1 MAETTF
7 RSIKLPNMDDPAR
20 VPETAAEFNTSI
32 NYNLRDYCTYQGQLY
47 RCKETHAA
55 GAWNSAHFELTNIDS
70 ELDSKL
76 RIPIESNTAPT
87 DPVIG
92 DLWIDTSEDGVI
104 YIVDPYP
111 VEGSHNPVESNGI
124 ASALKT
130 KANKINL
137 AGDFSTSATYLV
149 GDYTLYEG
157 QFYKCIEKHLP
168 GAWDST
174 HFRATSI
181 ATEIN
186 SRDEVIASATSD
198 WLDEHPD
205 SIVGLQ
211 TDSIKT
217 NHLTNGCVTQEKLA
231 QNSVTEP
238 AIKKDAVTEP
248 KIAAGAVTYTK
259 LSADAVRLRFENV
272 GVEISQ
278 FVSNSTYQAY
288 PFRAQIELTNVTS
301 SMRPDVCF
309 NMADAT
315 SGIFAPVADSYNG
328 GIYIYASQAPKAKIT
343 IPVIDLV
350 R

>member
-7 RSIKLPNMDDPAR
+7 RSIQLPNTDRAR
-20 VPETAAEFNTSI
+20 VPETAAEFNTGI
-32 NYNLRDYCTYQGQLY
+32 NYSIRDYCTYQGQLY
-47 RCKETHAA
+47 RCTVAHAA
-55 GAWNSAHFELTNIDS
+55 GAWNSDHFTPTNIDS

-76 RIPIESNTAPT
+76 RIPLESNLPPA
-87 DPVIG
+87 DPVVG
-92 DLWIDTSEDGVI
+92 DLWIDTSEDDFI
-104 YIVDPYP
+104 YIIDPYP
-111 VEGSHNPVESNGI
+111 VEGSHNPVESNGM
-124 ASALKT
+124 ASALRS

-157 QFYKCIEKHLP
+157 QFYKCVEKHLP
-168 GAWDST
+168 GAWNYA

-181 ATEIN
+181 AAEIN
-186 SRDEVIASATSD
+186 SRDEVISSATSD

-205 SIVGLQ
+205 SIIGLQ

-248 KIAAGAVTYTK
+248 KIAKGAVTYTK

-272 GVEISQ
+272 RVEISQ
-278 FVSNSTYQAY
+278 FVSDSTYQAY

-309 NMADAT
+309 SITDAI
-315 SGIFAPVADSYNG
+315 SGVFAPVADSYNG

>member
-7 RSIKLPNMDDPAR
+7 RSIKLPNMTDPAR
-20 VPETAAEFNTSI
+20 VPETAAEFNTEI
-32 NYNLRDYCTYQGQLY
+32 NYSVRDYCTYQGKLY
-47 RCKETHAA
+47 RCTTAHTA
-55 GAWNSAHFELTNIDS
+55 GAWDSDHFESTNIDS

-76 RIPIESNTAPT
+76 RIPLESNYPPN
-87 DPVIG
+87 DPIVG

-104 YIVDPYP
+104 YAVDPYP
-111 VEGSHNPVESNGI
+111 VEGSHNTVESNGI
-124 ASALKT
+124 ANALKT

-168 GAWDST
+168 GAWDYT

-181 ATEIN
+181 GTEIN
-186 SRDEVIASATSD
+186 SRDGVISSATSD
-198 WLDEHPD
+198 WLDEHPN
-205 SIVGLQ
+205 SIIGLQ

-217 NHLTNGCVTQEKLA
+217 NHLTNRCVTQEKLA
-231 QNSVTEP
+231 QNSVTDFI
-238 AIKKDAVTEP
+238 IKKDAVTEP
-248 KIAAGAVTYTK
+248 KIATGAVTYTK

-272 GVEISQ
+272 GVETSQ
-278 FVSNSTYQAY
+278 FVSDSTYQAY
-288 PFRAQIELTNVTS
+288 PFKAQIELTNVTS

-309 NMADAT
+309 SMTDAI